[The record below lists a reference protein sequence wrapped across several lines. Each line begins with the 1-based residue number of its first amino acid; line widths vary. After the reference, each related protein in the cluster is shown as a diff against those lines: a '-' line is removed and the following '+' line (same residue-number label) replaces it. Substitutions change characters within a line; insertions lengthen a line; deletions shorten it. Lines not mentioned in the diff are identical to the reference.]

1 MKGKKTSIFHPR
13 HVSIG
18 GKNDVEDLEE
28 IDLLGDRNSQ
38 TTLENTGAVERKTGG
53 RQIPDPNPDP
63 VDRISINTCFGA
75 STNLERETIL
85 VFPALGPRGK
95 RCPALLKVAQD
106 VQQESLVCQM
116 AVNGLEVDVDEHR
129 ANVGCEH

>member
-1 MKGKKTSIFHPR
+1 M
-13 HVSIG
+13 
-18 GKNDVEDLEE
+18 GKNIVKDLKK

-38 TTLENTGAVERKTGG
+38 TTLENTGTVERKTGG

-75 STNLERETIL
+75 STNLESETIF

-95 RCPALLKVAQD
+95 RCPALLKVTQD
-106 VQQESLVCQM
+106 VLQESLVGQM
-116 AVNGLEVDVDEHR
+116 AVDGLEVDIDEHR
-129 ANVGCEH
+129 ANVGCRH